1 MANYNYALKLTIL
14 LFLFILT
21 YEYWSTH
28 VNPPDFTA
36 GRTHLIKDVFI
47 LAGQSNMAGRG
58 GVINNTWDGA
68 IPPDVKPRPGKILR
82 LGGDLRWVDAQE
94 PLHADIDVNKTC
106 GVGPGMA
113 FANAVLRGDPGRF
126 TVVGL
131 VPCAIGG
138 SGIGEWSRGGRLYR
152 GLTRRAAAAVEGGGE
167 IRAVLWFQ
175 GERDTVN
182 ISDAESYKERLE
194 KLFVDLRDD
203 LKSPLLP
210 VMKYFLRLDYVAL
223 ASGEGPYIEMVRKAQ
238 NEINLPNVMT
248 VDAKGLLLQPDGL
261 HLTTNAQVQ
270 VGKMLAHAMLR
281 SNCTP

>member
-1 MANYNYALKLTIL
+1 MANYYGLKLTIL
-14 LFLFILT
+14 FLIIIT
-21 YEYWSTH
+21 YEYWSSLPNFTNTSTAPTH
-28 VNPPDFTA
+28 
-36 GRTHLIKDVFI
+36 HIKDVFI

-58 GVINNTWDGA
+58 GVIDGDWDGI
-68 IPPDVKPRPGKILR
+68 IPPEIKASPGRILR

-113 FANAVLRGDPGRF
+113 FANAVLRGDPRRF
-126 TVVGL
+126 RVVGL

-138 SGIGEWSRGGRLYR
+138 SGIGEWSRGGRLYE
-152 GLTRRAAAAVEGGGE
+152 GLTRRAAAAVGGGGE

-175 GERDTVN
+175 GERDTLN
-182 ISDAESYKERLE
+182 ISDAELYKERLH
-194 KLFVDLRDD
+194 KLFIDLRTD

-210 VMKYFLRLDYVAL
+210 VIQVAL

-238 NEINLPNVMT
+238 HGINLPNVMT

-261 HLTTNAQVQ
+261 HLSTSAQVQ
-270 VGKMLAHAMLR
+270 VGKMLAHAMLKSSCAR
-281 SNCTP
+281 

>member
-1 MANYNYALKLTIL
+1 MANNGLKLTI
-14 LFLFILT
+14 FFIFIIT

-28 VNPPDFTA
+28 VKVQDYNSV
-36 GRTHLIKDVFI
+36 GSTHLIKDVFI

-58 GVINNTWDGA
+58 GVIDGDWDGI
-68 IPPDVKPRPGKILR
+68 IPPEIKANPGRILR

-113 FANAVLRGDPGRF
+113 FANAVLRGDPRRF
-126 TVVGL
+126 RVVGL

-138 SGIGEWSRGGRLYR
+138 SGIVEWSRGGRLYE

-175 GERDTVN
+175 GERDTLN
-182 ISDAESYKERLE
+182 ISDAELYKERLR
-194 KLFVDLRDD
+194 KLFIDLRTD

-210 VMKYFLRLDYVAL
+210 VIQVAL
-223 ASGEGPYIEMVRKAQ
+223 ASGEGPYLEMVRKAQ
-238 NEINLPNVMT
+238 NGINLPNVKT
-248 VDAKGLLLQPDGL
+248 VDAKALLLQPDGL
-261 HLTTNAQVQ
+261 HLSTSAQVQ
-270 VGKMLAHAMLR
+270 VGKMLAHAMLK
-281 SNCTP
+281 SNFAR

>member
-167 IRAVLWFQ
+167 IRA
-175 GERDTVN
+175 
-182 ISDAESYKERLE
+182 
-194 KLFVDLRDD
+194 LFVDLRDD

-210 VMKYFLRLDYVAL
+210 VIQVAL